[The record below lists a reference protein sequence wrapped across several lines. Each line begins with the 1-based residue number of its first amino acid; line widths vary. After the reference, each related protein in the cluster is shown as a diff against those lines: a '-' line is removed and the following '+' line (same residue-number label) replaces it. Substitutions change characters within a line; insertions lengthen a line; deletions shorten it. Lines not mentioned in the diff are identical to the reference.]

1 MENQNKDKKKSNKKN
16 VVHRK
21 DKLETMINDDIKS
34 IEKSNHFL
42 KYLTENIKD
51 FLKISEIYTNKIQ
64 NLLAKFS
71 QEEMA
76 KKKITITDEEIGI
89 SDLLK
94 SIITL
99 VIEKINNM
107 IEFANKFLIKD
118 IEKGNKLESI
128 LNTKKNDILDTYSK
142 QIAEIAQ
149 LNSDYHIEF
158 SKYED
163 YLVKKHLGIQN
174 QNEEKKENNNC
185 DKNNSNNNK
194 KNTKEIE
201 QVDNTDSDDKNKV
214 SKTRE
219 IQDKIMKYAQD
230 SNDNVK
236 KDLNYFFN
244 LKKTSQEK
252 IYQLS
257 KGFGDSLIQGFF
269 NEQQYY
275 EKLASFNDTLA
286 KKMEFI
292 DKMELEG
299 YKPILLNLK
308 PYSLKFFPN
317 KNNEKLG
324 MNINEV
330 KFIDYEK
337 LYDII
342 MEIKNNALM
351 MSEENLIKF
360 EEIQKI
366 LYINHVI
373 DSFFDNNY
381 GEKIDKDKENGK
393 PKITETDE
401 QKLYKMKNY
410 FEMDEIYRS
419 SFIRHLNNKRVNGNL
434 RINRKASEI
443 LGDLLFNLSKNA
455 IKDKDYPLF
464 KIVSFLSVT
473 YYFMENNKKI
483 YICKYLNSFP
493 EFSNKQF
500 WIDYLKA
507 IIDDEFQKNNISDR
521 SISDFA
527 YSELKNMKSKKIHI
541 TIYSNIISL
550 TKSMVDF
557 GLKKD
562 FIIEWLELVVNNILY
577 IEESEKK
584 EIINII
590 NEDQH

>member
-201 QVDNTDSDDKNKV
+201 QVDNTDSDDNNKV

-244 LKKTSQEK
+244 FKKTSQEK

-373 DSFFDNNY
+373 DSFFDKNY
-381 GEKIDKDKENGK
+381 GEKIDKDKENVK

-507 IIDDEFQKNNISDR
+507 ILDEELVKTKELDKHISDY
-521 SISDFA
+521 A
-527 YSELKNMKSKKIHI
+527 YSEIKNMKSKKLNIC
-541 TIYSNIISL
+541 IYSNIFSL
-550 TKSMVDF
+550 TKVMLDF
-557 GLKKD
+557 NLKKE
-562 FIIEWLELVVNNILY
+562 FILEWLNIVVDNILY
-577 IEESEKK
+577 IDDSQKE
-584 EIINII
+584 EIIRII
-590 NEDQH
+590 NEE

>member
-1 MENQNKDKKKSNKKN
+1 
-16 VVHRK
+16 
-21 DKLETMINDDIKS
+21 
-34 IEKSNHFL
+34 
-42 KYLTENIKD
+42 
-51 FLKISEIYTNKIQ
+51 
-64 NLLAKFS
+64 
-71 QEEMA
+71 
-76 KKKITITDEEIGI
+76 
-89 SDLLK
+89 
-94 SIITL
+94 
-99 VIEKINNM
+99 
-107 IEFANKFLIKD
+107 
-118 IEKGNKLESI
+118 
-128 LNTKKNDILDTYSK
+128 
-142 QIAEIAQ
+142 
-149 LNSDYHIEF
+149 
-158 SKYED
+158 
-163 YLVKKHLGIQN
+163 VKKHLGIQN

-201 QVDNTDSDDKNKV
+201 QVDNTDSDDNNKV

-373 DSFFDNNY
+373 DSFFDKNY

>member
-51 FLKISEIYTNKIQ
+51 FLKISEIYNNKIQ
-64 NLLAKFS
+64 NLLVKFS

-174 QNEEKKENNNC
+174 QNEEKKENNNN

-201 QVDNTDSDDKNKV
+201 QVDNTDSDDNNKV

-219 IQDKIMKYAQD
+219 IQDKIMKYVQD

-286 KKMEFI
+286 KKMEVI

-373 DSFFDNNY
+373 DSFFDKNY
-381 GEKIDKDKENGK
+381 GEKINKDKENGK

-500 WIDYLKA
+500 WINYLKA
-507 IIDDEFQKNNISDR
+507 IIDDEFQKNNISER

-527 YSELKNMKSKKIHI
+527 YSELKNLKSKKIHI

>member
-1 MENQNKDKKKSNKKN
+1 MESQIKDKKKSNKKN
-16 VVHRK
+16 VMHRK
-21 DKLETMINDDIKS
+21 DRLETMINDDIKS
-34 IEKSNHFL
+34 IERSRNLL
-42 KYLTENIKD
+42 KYLNEIVKD
-51 FLKISEIYTNKIQ
+51 FLKFSEIYANKIQ
-64 NLLAKFS
+64 TLLVKFS
-71 QEEMA
+71 QEEMT
-76 KKKITITDEEIGI
+76 KKKITITDEEIVI
-89 SDLLK
+89 SELMK
-94 SIITL
+94 NIISL

-107 IEFANKFLIKD
+107 IQFSNQFLSKD
-118 IEKGNKLESI
+118 IEKGNKLEST
-128 LNTKKNDILDTYSK
+128 LNTRKNEIIENYSK
-142 QIAEIAQ
+142 EIAEIAQ
-149 LNSDYHIEF
+149 LNSDYHVEF

-163 YLVKKHLGIQN
+163 YLVKKHLGIEN
-174 QNEEKKENNNC
+174 KNEQKKENNNC
-185 DKNNSNNNK
+185 DKNNSNNKK
-194 KNTKEIE
+194 KNTKEVE
-201 QVDNTDSDDKNKV
+201 QVDNSNDDNKV
-214 SKTRE
+214 SKTKE

-230 SNDNVK
+230 SNDNIK
-236 KDLNYFFN
+236 KDLTYFFET
-244 LKKTSQEK
+244 KKSSQEQ
-252 IYQLS
+252 IYKLL

-269 NEQQYY
+269 KEQSYMENLVSFN
-275 EKLASFNDTLA
+275 EKLAT
-286 KKMEFI
+286 KMDSI

-299 YKPILLNLK
+299 YKHILLNLK
-308 PYSLKFFPN
+308 PYSLKFFPS
-317 KNNEKLG
+317 KNNEKLE

-342 MEIKNNALM
+342 MEIKDNALM

-373 DSFFDNNY
+373 DSFFDKNY
-381 GEKIDKDKENGK
+381 GEKTDKDKEKGK
-393 PKITETDE
+393 LKISETDE

-455 IKDKDYPLF
+455 IKEKDYPLF

-473 YYFMENNKKI
+473 YYFMENNKKV
-483 YICKYLNSFP
+483 YICRYLNSFP

-507 IIDDEFQKNNISDR
+507 IIDEEFKKNNIVEK

-527 YSELKNMKSKKIHI
+527 YTELKNLKSKKIHVV
-541 TIYSNIISL
+541 IYSNIISL

-562 FIIEWLELVVNNILY
+562 FIIDWLDLVINNILY
-577 IEESEKK
+577 IEESEKA

-590 NEDQH
+590 NEEQH

>member
-174 QNEEKKENNNC
+174 QNEEKKENNNN

-201 QVDNTDSDDKNKV
+201 QVDNTDSDDNNKV

-373 DSFFDNNY
+373 DSFFDKNY
-381 GEKIDKDKENGK
+381 GEKIDKDKENVK

>member
-201 QVDNTDSDDKNKV
+201 QVDNTDSDDNNKV

-373 DSFFDNNY
+373 DSFFDKNY